1 MGNKYLWKKK
11 ETEPQEKKIIAEMWN
26 ERKTAVSPMNKY
38 SYSYLAKIEQ
48 QIIWGLHLKKRCRLH

>member
-1 MGNKYLWKKK
+1 MEEKRNRTTG
-11 ETEPQEKKIIAEMWN
+11 KKIIAEMWN